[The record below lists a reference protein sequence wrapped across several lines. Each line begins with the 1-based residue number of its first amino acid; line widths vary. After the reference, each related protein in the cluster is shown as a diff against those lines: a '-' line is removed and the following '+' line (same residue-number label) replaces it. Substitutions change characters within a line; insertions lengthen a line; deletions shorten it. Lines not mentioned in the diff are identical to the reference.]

1 MHRTL
6 ERLRA
11 EFLEMPGLRLTVE
24 QVQRLC
30 GVEPTMCKAVLD
42 AMVDAKFL
50 WRKSDGTYVRLTDGT
65 ISRRRPARAGVMA
78 PDTLRE
84 AS

>member
-11 EFLEMPGLRLTVE
+11 EFQEMPGLRLSVK

-30 GVEPTMCKAVLD
+30 GVEPMMCQAVLD

-50 WRKSDGTYVRLTDGT
+50 RRNPDSTYARLTDGAV
-65 ISRRRPARAGVMA
+65 RRAAKADLGVVTQVA
-78 PDTLRE
+78 A

>member
-11 EFLEMPGLRLTVE
+11 EFQEMPGLRLSVK

-30 GVEPTMCKAVLD
+30 GVEPMMCQAVLD

-50 WRKSDGTYVRLTDGT
+50 RRNPDGTCARFTDGEV
-65 ISRRRPARAGVMA
+65 RRPAKA
-78 PDTLRE
+78 DLRVE
-84 AS
+84 KRIAAAS